1 MYSTRLWFVLVV
13 LLCGCAPDPV
23 EPVEP
28 AEPDEASTY
37 RLVEDWAS
45 FPEGVEFG
53 PVASVAHA
61 PNGTMHVLRRGEPA
75 FFTFDATGQFVGSW
89 GEDIFDWSHGLRV
102 DNDGFIWATD
112 GRAHEVFKFSPEGE
126 ILLRL
131 GQRGVGG
138 DGPDTFNRPTDVV
151 VAPNGDFFVTDGYVN
166 SRVVKFSA
174 DGTFIKTWGTKGTEP
189 GQFDLPH
196 TIVMDSA
203 GRLLVGDRENGR
215 IQIFDQDGNFLD
227 QWTDLGKPYGLI
239 HRLGRHPVHGRRGDG
254 NPARCGWQDRN
265 ASGDARRPGAIA
277 LGLDGSGRERLR
289 GSSFRRGG
297 RPEVCYSLG
306 GRIQPI
312 CQTLN
317 QFRDGALIPN
327 QDPQLWCR
335 DLAWD

>member
-1 MYSTRLWFVLVV
+1 MHSARLWFVLVV
-13 LLCGCAPDPV
+13 LLCGCAPEPV

-28 AEPDEASTY
+28 AEPDEGSAY

-61 PNGTMHVLRRGEPA
+61 PDGTMHVLRRGEPA
-75 FFTFDATGQFVGSW
+75 FFTLDPTGKFVRSW

-102 DNDGFIWATD
+102 DKDGFIWATD
-112 GRAHEVFKFSPEGE
+112 GRSHEVFKFNPDGE

-174 DGTFIKTWGTKGTEP
+174 DGTFIKTWGTTGTEP

-215 IQIFDQDGNFLD
+215 IQIFDQEGSFVE
-227 QWTDLGKPYGLI
+227 QWTHLGKPYGLYMDSDDTLFMVEGEAETLLVVDGKTGELLETVEGLELS
-239 HRLGRHPVHGRRGDG
+239 HWVSMDPDG
-254 NPARCGWQDRN
+254 NVYVA
-265 ASGDARRPGAIA
+265 
-277 LGLDGSGRERLR
+277 
-289 GSSFRRGG
+289 
-297 RPEVCYSLG
+297 EVNEEMG
-306 GRIQPI
+306 VRK
-312 CQTLN
+312 
-317 QFRDGALIPN
+317 FAKR
-327 QDPQLWCR
+327 
-335 DLAWD
+335 

>member
-227 QWTDLGKPYGLI
+227 QWTDLGKPYGLYI
-239 HRLGRHPVHGRRGDG
+239 DSDDTLFMVEGETETLLVVDG
-254 NPARCGWQDRN
+254 KTGT
-265 ASGDARRPGAIA
+265 
-277 LGLDGSGRERLR
+277 LLET
-289 GSSFRRGG
+289 
-297 RPEVCYSLG
+297 LG
-306 GRIQPI
+306 GLEQSHWVSM
-312 CQTLN
+312 
-317 QFRDGALIPN
+317 
-327 QDPQLWCR
+327 DPEGNVYVAQVFEEVGVLKFVIR
-335 DLAWD
+335 